1 MKWYRVKVFKY
12 LNTLTL
18 VFYYREKGVEL
29 NFMAKRL
36 NSDIQIGMSF
46 VADTTSAQKAIQQLN
61 SQIDSLMTKHS
72 NPTNADFTRGLTE
85 ESKKAQ
91 AELAKLKVSL
101 EGAVNANTGKLDLS
115 QFHQSLKASGTNLSQ
130 LKENLSKFGV
140 AGDKAFANLTRS
152 IISAEAPLRKT
163 NGLLTEFAT
172 TLKNTARWQISSS
185 ILHGFMGSIQHAYYY
200 AQDLNESLN
209 NIRIVTSNSTDE
221 MAKFAKQANAAA
233 KSLSTTT
240 TQYTDAAL
248 IYYQQ
253 GLNDKQVKERTDV
266 TMKMAN
272 VAGESAQT
280 VSDQMTAVWNNFDD
294 GSQSLEH
301 YADVLTALGA
311 ATASSTSEIT
321 EGLEKFAATA
331 NTVGLSYEYATSALA
346 TVTATTRQSADVVG
360 TSFKTLFARIQGLQ
374 LGDTL
379 DDGTD
384 LNKYSKALASV
395 GISIK
400 EENGEM
406 KKMDTILDEMGAKW
420 GTLAKD
426 QQIALA
432 ETVAGVRQYTQMIAL
447 MDNWDF
453 FKQNLETANNSTG
466 ALQDQADIYAE
477 SWEAASKRVKAAAE
491 TIYSDLL
498 NDDFFIS
505 LTDGLAKVLE
515 GVDGLIKGL
524 GGVPGIL
531 TLTGTIA
538 TKVFQQQIAGGI
550 KNLGDGLKSF
560 FGGTKDSAMGLKKE
574 ANDLMKDNPMGGSM
588 VSESAKN
595 TMNAAYKSQIEVQD
609 MVIEKTKNLSTEQQ
623 KVVQQLQ
630 KQHQLSVDIAVET
643 AEAAE
648 AAEKEARAAARR
660 VKASDE
666 KNRDLVTSKLKGV
679 KRAGYF
685 SELAQ
690 NTQWHNQSEDGDVKK
705 AQEQALAKLNAID
718 TSKLTRAGRDKINKV
733 IEKLQG
739 TMTSVREVDIEFE
752 NLCAEAEKMA
762 NDITED
768 AQRSIGDFDNAEKAI
783 ETARNS
789 GEKESEND
797 RAGSV
802 MENSG
807 DAVKGVIKDYNEQP
821 MSFGDKFAAA
831 TQGAVAFAG
840 ALTSLSTTVKT
851 LGDNSAS
858 SGEKVE
864 ALVMGLSSMAM
875 QLSIVPWE
883 TVGAGL
889 AKIGTSAAAA
899 VPALG
904 GLTTALGA
912 TATGLIAVTGLLG
925 AAVAVGAF
933 LAWAYQAH
941 KFGSTAEGALEKAQ
955 NGVKAMREEVEK
967 TTERVESLR
976 SSFDEYQTVV
986 SELDKCKKGTEEWND
1001 ALQKVNSTVMDLM
1014 ANPNLASIQGLFK
1027 NEDGHLAI
1035 DEDVYQQAIQKAEQ
1049 AQINSKSVLAFAELD
1064 KQKAQNRVNLE
1075 GLADLSDKNRSRG
1088 MYEET
1093 EMSSASNTLS
1103 LDYLARQLANGVVLS
1118 DEAEASIKAWAD
1130 ANGETV
1136 QEIKNQLTT
1145 TAESIK
1151 TEALARDNLIK
1162 AKISELAKGTEYEDD
1177 SKAQEEM
1184 AESFT
1189 SYLDSEIEK
1198 LDKDLNDRETDEN
1211 EKQLLALYNQAIGAN
1226 YQSAE
1231 YKGIK
1236 ENRRVVF
1243 TDEDGNEGQ
1252 EIPIHEI
1259 LAAIAQANTS
1269 LSSIDSYIKEIPDK
1283 VEGLKKEK
1291 GLSKDQKSNLDNLK
1305 HILKEGNM
1313 DNLSTEEFKKV
1324 GEGTVNWENPKY
1336 NEIATAFQQEYGM
1349 SLQKAADELGT
1360 SAKALSEKIISS
1372 HEKTEANI
1380 KSLNLDD
1387 PKALYGLSTKGKS
1400 VETLTSE
1407 KNALDNAFKTLGQ
1420 AGLDS
1425 LKGIIK
1431 EIPLEAQNALTEDG
1445 FDWNSIDSIDDLEKA
1460 LASVNVTIT
1469 DGLLDSMQAYTDKL
1483 KEHKKILDDFNIDES
1498 RDKARSGRKA
1508 YEEVTTSKDNSISE
1522 DSYNKLTPEMQ
1533 EFFAATED
1541 GTYKLISSAEEFLKV
1556 VTSIEGSYEKTLDRN
1571 QEVVNR
1577 IEQFSSYGGNINT
1590 DLTHDA
1596 YNEETGKVDKDYL
1609 RQQIAA
1615 VALTNKTVSSDQIDK
1630 FKEDVN
1636 TKSDKELAETSKQI
1650 LNLLQ
1655 GKDGLDGSSSL
1666 KEFKDTKQEEI
1677 TNAEMKDAFLAK
1689 NGAELDDKLKNGDIG
1704 KDAYNNALTSM
1715 NNTTDA
1721 DLDSGKV
1728 QEYGKAISEAA
1739 EESDEFADSLK
1750 NDEEA
1755 AEDVAESLMR
1765 YDDAVKDVSEGYDKW
1780 KSAIE
1785 DIDETGGV
1793 LDPEV
1798 VNGLSD
1804 AYGDMFDMDASQ
1816 LSNEFLTSAENL
1828 DLLKQAAE
1836 GSAEAYDELQTRAQ
1850 NDILIHTNLSEE
1862 DLATVQDKISSF
1874 VNDADFQDLEV
1885 GADIDD
1891 TNLLNKLTEIVN
1903 AAGLTASEAQQLLT
1917 SMGVDAEV
1925 VQETEPETT
1934 TVPTY
1939 TYKPEKSG
1947 SITIDDGDSKRE
1959 IWGYNYIPQTDVKT
1973 IKSGKTVTSL
1983 KVTSGHKTAGGG
1995 IKAKRAPA
2003 PPASKGGGGGG
2014 KKGGGGG
2021 SAPSTVKKTKTNID
2035 RYWDINNAISKTSH
2049 EMEKL
2054 AKAKEKMSGTELIDA
2069 LTKENKLLEQQKK
2082 NYQALLKEQQKELS
2096 EVIGKIKKKGGSFS
2110 GNKLK
2115 NYKSLMKKAGQ
2126 KLHKKENA
2134 YNKWTKSK
2142 EAKKKEGKA
2151 KGKKKLN
2158 GVKKAQEEYAELE
2171 KLVSRYQQL
2180 QYDAIEETK
2189 AKMEELLV
2197 QEIEN
2202 NFEKFEIK
2210 IKVKAD
2216 MQDLKKD
2223 LNDIQ
2228 TLFKTDF
2235 TKAADDATNWATKMN
2250 GAVKNFSTLFS
2261 GKTMEQNRKE
2271 AQDKLDKHNVK
2282 ARADQILAT
2291 THENNKKALQTK
2303 ADKDYESAKKS
2314 KAKKLVKGLGKK
2326 QKKKLFKKFG
2336 GKKKYYDKID
2346 KGDKKAINAAF
2357 KADFDKKENAR
2368 IKKLEKK
2375 LKKKDLKKLK
2385 KVKGKSGKAK
2395 IKKIYKKKKFKDVDK
2410 TSWAKKKKKKITKK
2424 LNKDIAADKKKLGV
2438 KGLKVKEVTDPLGKL
2453 VQNFGSNSA
2462 LTSLYDQFTKLNAEK
2477 DHFMNGGKKDK
2488 TFISTSLSDATEK
2501 LRENGKQILD
2511 ELQKVYNQA
2520 KETWDTYLQGVEG
2533 VIAEQD
2539 KIRSQL
2545 DDLYSSLENRGSI
2558 AELLWDTNSSA
2569 YLNKNE
2575 GLIKQ
2580 QMQIKAQEVQD
2591 LNDMNVYYQGQMDA
2605 ILKKNGGTIY
2615 DEDYLKYQEKVRANN
2630 KLIESDTIE
2639 RIKLEQSLQ
2648 QNSINKALNNLD
2660 NSIWG
2665 KSFEDVKQD
2674 WEETLAFQDKY
2685 LSKAQATY
2693 KIQSLSNTIQKDIDN
2708 TKDLKI
2714 QQKLNDFREE
2724 EIAHLREKN
2733 KLEKDNRALTQDDVD
2748 LAQARYDILLKEIA
2762 LENAKNNK
2770 NSMKVV
2776 RNQEGNWSYQY
2787 VADNGDVEDKQQQLL
2802 DSWAAYNEK
2811 ADEAYKNAT
2820 QLAMDEYQTHRDKLA
2835 KMAQDRKYYNEQGKF
2850 ETTKFND
2857 DMKAENDKYM
2867 AHIKTAFDN
2876 SAAHQKEVTY
2886 STVGTLAQAYELDKE
2901 NVESY
2906 TAKEEQAVVGFGNAG
2921 VSAYGGISKELTR
2934 VFGPGEDGETAI
2946 KDFNKDVIPSLETTA
2961 AATAKEAGSK
2971 WGTATDTAES
2981 KTFCGY
2987 FNTAMEACKKSA
2999 KTYFGEGEDGNK
3011 GVKGILD
3018 DANQSVD
3025 DLTGGIGDLNG
3036 AIAGIDHKK
3045 LDEFKDGLDKARDS
3059 AHEAKSAIGEIAGVI
3074 DSVAEEL
3081 KKVAEEVKAVGDA
3094 TKKKPK
3100 KYSKK
3105 WYKSEIK
3112 TYKGFKNAKT
3122 NEAKVDYLKGLYKDK
3137 KNDKKYQGWLKEQK
3151 ALKKKMNRTKAEK
3164 KRLKKL
3170 NKNIKHRK
3178 NYLKAIDELKKKYA
3192 GKIEG
3197 ASKPV
3202 IEGGTDNQTN
3212 DTWDAPA
3219 STEEDDSD
3227 DDDTQTG
3234 TDAETIQDGV
3244 AAGLSSVLPNDFA
3257 QNVMKNTAD
3266 AIQQQQALLDKT
3278 DENTPKI
3285 AENTANL
3292 ANVTSEVK
3300 GTIND
3305 IQRSIAEDIKT
3316 TLSDILTSEKDFIS
3330 KFDLM
3335 SKNLENKEF
3344 NNIYNINADFPNAKD
3359 VDTIKQAILS
3369 LPNLVS
3375 QKNNSKT
3382 KKKK

>member
-36 NSDIQIGMSF
+36 NSDIQVGMSF
-46 VADTTSAQKAIQQLN
+46 VADTSSAQKAIQQLN
-61 SQIDSLMTKHS
+61 SQIDSLLTKHS
-72 NPTNADFTRGLTE
+72 NPSNADFTRGLTE
-85 ESKKAQ
+85 EARTAQ
-91 AELAKLKVSL
+91 TELAKLKVSL

-115 QFHQSLKASGTNLSQ
+115 QFHQSLKATGTNLDT
-130 LKENLSKFGV
+130 LKTNFSKLGL
-140 AGDKAFANLTRS
+140 AGDKAFANLTKS
-152 IISAEAPLRKT
+152 IVSAETPIKKT
-163 NGLLTEFAT
+163 NGLLNEFAT

-221 MAKFAKQANAAA
+221 MARFAKQANEAA

-374 LGDTL
+374 LGNTL

-426 QQIALA
+426 QQVALA

-447 MDNWDF
+447 MDHWDF
-453 FKQNLETANNSTG
+453 FKENLETANNSTG
-466 ALQDQADIYAE
+466 TLQEQADIYAE

-531 TLTGTIA
+531 GIIGTVS
-538 TKVFQQQIAGGI
+538 TRVFKTQIASGI
-550 KNLGDGLKSF
+550 KGFTESISGM
-560 FGGTKDSAMGLKKE
+560 FGGKEKEMMAFKEKANTLLTQSVGKDMQSETGKDAVVGAYEAQMAVQDTILKKTQ
-574 ANDLMKDNPMGGSM
+574 NY
-588 VSESAKN
+588 SE
-595 TMNAAYKSQIEVQD
+595 
-609 MVIEKTKNLSTEQQ
+609 EQ
-623 KVVQQLQ
+623 KRVVEILQQ
-630 KQHQLSVDIAVET
+630 QHQLAVDIAIET
-643 AEAAE
+643 GEAAE
-648 AAEKEARAAARR
+648 AAEKEAKAAERRAKRKDATFDERQLANARALGEMKDLNEAQWASSTGYTEKGKAKDLARVSSLEGLSNNISDKVIKEEYSKALKNLREAIENEQDVEGAINDFYNAANDATDNIKQDL
-660 VKASDE
+660 VKTIGESEEAQQALETAINAGE
-666 KNRDLVTSKLKGV
+666 KNSAA
-679 KRAGYF
+679 KR
-685 SELAQ
+685 
-690 NTQWHNQSEDGDVKK
+690 TKGDVDDSTEETQKQIEGLQSK
-705 AQEQALAKLNAID
+705 TGSFADNLSNGISGVVGLSSVLITLN
-718 TSKLTRAGRDKINKV
+718 
-733 IEKLQG
+733 
-739 TMTSVREVDIEFE
+739 
-752 NLCAEAEKMA
+752 
-762 NDITED
+762 
-768 AQRSIGDFDNAEKAI
+768 
-783 ETARNS
+783 ET
-789 GEKESEND
+789 
-797 RAGSV
+797 
-802 MENSG
+802 
-807 DAVKGVIKDYNEQP
+807 I
-821 MSFGDKFAAA
+821 
-831 TQGAVAFAG
+831 
-840 ALTSLSTTVKT
+840 KT
-851 LGDNSAS
+851 LGDDTAS
-858 SGEKVE
+858 TGEKVQATVFGFGSAGME
-864 ALVMGLSSMAM
+864 LASMAPEFTELGTSL
-875 QLSIVPWE
+875 QGLDGAAGGL
-883 TVGAGL
+883 VGKIGKLASGVTPLVAGIGAVAAALGVAGL
-889 AKIGTSAAAA
+889 LTVIGLVIKDTIH
-899 VPALG
+899 L
-904 GLTTALGA
+904 
-912 TATGLIAVTGLLG
+912 
-925 AAVAVGAF
+925 
-933 LAWAYQAH
+933 QH
-941 KFGSTAEGALEKAQ
+941 TAEGALEKAQ
-955 NGVKAMREEVEK
+955 AKTKGLEEELSRAEDKAN
-967 TTERVESLR
+967 SLR
-976 SSFDEYQTVV
+976 SAFDNYQSVTAQ
-986 SELDKCKKGTEEWND
+986 LDQCKKGTEEWEKAVMN
-1001 ALQKVNSTVMDLM
+1001 VNSAVLELM
-1014 ANPNLASIQGLFK
+1014 GNANLLSTEGLF
-1027 NEDGHLAI
+1027 
-1035 DEDVYQQAIQKAEQ
+1035 
-1049 AQINSKSVLAFAELD
+1049 
-1064 KQKAQNRVNLE
+1064 
-1075 GLADLSDKNRSRG
+1075 
-1088 MYEET
+1088 T
-1093 EMSSASNTLS
+1093 
-1103 LDYLARQLANGVVLS
+1103 
-1118 DEAEASIKAWAD
+1118 
-1130 ANGETV
+1130 
-1136 QEIKNQLTT
+1136 
-1145 TAESIK
+1145 
-1151 TEALARDNLIK
+1151 
-1162 AKISELAKGTEYEDD
+1162 
-1177 SKAQEEM
+1177 
-1184 AESFT
+1184 
-1189 SYLDSEIEK
+1189 
-1198 LDKDLNDRETDEN
+1198 
-1211 EKQLLALYNQAIGAN
+1211 
-1226 YQSAE
+1226 
-1231 YKGIK
+1231 
-1236 ENRRVVF
+1236 
-1243 TDEDGNEGQ
+1243 TDEDGNFVVDEKKFEEAVNKADQQKMNTQLALGSAKNEEQRAGVAVDLKNLAGGEEFTRQKDTPNGVEYRDINLYDMASQLANGMSLTQDNVEDLQWLAGELGKSFEELSAGVTAASEKIKSADISDENVAKGFIANNVKGTKYENDEGKQ
-1252 EIPIHEI
+1252 KELQASYSQAIQKEVSALEEKYDKTDFGGGGREKELLQKYNAATGNNYKDLEIDGWHDGKRTVTMTDQNGEKVVVDENLQSI
-1259 LAAIAQANTS
+1259 LSTIATNTES
-1269 LSSIDSYIKEIPDK
+1269 LQSIDDFIKETDATT
-1283 VEGLKKEK
+1283 EK
-1291 GLSKDQKSNLDNLK
+1291 
-1305 HILKEGNM
+1305 LKEGQDEQTAKNLDGLGQAVKTGSM
-1313 DNLSTEEFKKV
+1313 DSLSVDTMKKLSDGIDLSNTDSAMAHIGDKV
-1324 GEGTVNWENPKY
+1324 AEVFGKSEN
-1336 NEIATAFQQEYGM
+1336 ELAEEYGM
-1349 SLQKAADELGT
+1349 ELEDFKKMLVDSLREGMGEVKSAGLDKKGALNGLDT
-1360 SAKALSEKIISS
+1360 SMRSEGLV
-1372 HEKTEANI
+1372 
-1380 KSLNLDD
+1380 KSEN
-1387 PKALYGLSTKGKS
+1387 A
-1400 VETLTSE
+1400 
-1407 KNALDNAFKTLGQ
+1407 ALDNALTASGEK
-1420 AGLDS
+1420 A
-1425 LKGIIK
+1425 KK
-1431 EIPLEAQNALTEDG
+1431 ALTAVFAGVPVEIQEKMKD
-1445 FDWNSIDSIDDLEKA
+1445 FDWSSVSDLESVEEAFKAVGYTVGPGSSVEKNLQAYIELMNQQAEAVDAASIDDKRKEARADEKA
-1460 LASVNVTIT
+1460 I
-1469 DGLLDSMQAYTDKL
+1469 
-1483 KEHKKILDDFNIDES
+1483 
-1498 RDKARSGRKA
+1498 
-1508 YEEVTTSKDNSISE
+1508 EEVKANGSISA
-1522 DSYNKLTPEMQ
+1522 DSFGALSDDLQ
-1533 EFFAATED
+1533 EFFTEAED
-1541 GTYKLISSAEEFLKV
+1541 GTYKLTASTDEWSAAVERSQQAYKNA
-1556 VTSIEGSYEKTLDRN
+1556 IEGSQKVIDDIEAFRQSGGNTSKDLTVDATTMEGKGQQQAQLKSQIDAIKMLAPEVSDDKIAELRERAKSKSEEEVEAVSAEILEILKGKLGEGKTLN
-1571 QEVVNR
+1571 
-1577 IEQFSSYGGNINT
+1577 
-1590 DLTHDA
+1590 DA
-1596 YNEETGKVDKDYL
+1596 EEAAK
-1609 RQQIAA
+1609 QAA
-1615 VALTNKTVSSDQIDK
+1615 VDN
-1630 FKEDVN
+1630 
-1636 TKSDKELAETSKQI
+1636 
-1650 LNLLQ
+1650 
-1655 GKDGLDGSSSL
+1655 GS
-1666 KEFKDTKQEEI
+1666 
-1677 TNAEMKDAFLAK
+1677 KDAFLAK
-1689 NGAELDDKLKNGDIG
+1689 DASELDEKYKNNEINEES
-1704 KDAYNNALTSM
+1704 YNNALNSM
-1715 NNTTDA
+1715 NNTTDT
-1721 DLDSGKV
+1721 DLDSEKV
-1728 QEYGKAISEAA
+1728 KEYGEALSDAAKDSEIFD
-1739 EESDEFADSLK
+1739 EDLQTNKES
-1750 NDEEA
+1750 

-1765 YDDAVKDVSEGYDKW
+1765 YDDAVKDVSESYDSW
-1780 KSAIE
+1780 KTAI
-1785 DIDETGGV
+1785 DNIDETGGI
-1793 LDPEV
+1793 LDPDT
-1798 VNGLSD
+1798 VNGLTD

-1816 LSNEFLTSAENL
+1816 LSDGFLKSAENL

-1836 GSAEAYDELQTRAQ
+1836 GSEEAYNQLQSNIQDDILQVQLGLNGDDLADIE
-1850 NDILIHTNLSEE
+1850 NDIN
-1862 DLATVQDKISSF
+1862 SF
-1874 VNDADFQDLEV
+1874 VNDTEFQKMKI
-1885 GADIDD
+1885 GADIEDGPLMD
-1891 TNLLNKLTEIVN
+1891 KLNDIINASGMTAAQAQELLST
-1903 AAGLTASEAQQLLT
+1903 
-1917 SMGVDAEV
+1917 MGIDAELEQV
-1925 VQETEPETT
+1925 TKDEPQEIPAPTVTPVPGAPSDLGDKQVRGYSTQVDT
-1934 TVPTY
+1934 KTVPMNG
-1939 TYKPEKSG
+1939 K
-1947 SITIDDGDSKRE
+1947 
-1959 IWGYNYIPQTDVKT
+1959 KT
-1973 IKSGKTVTSL
+1973 ATALKIKTAK
-1983 KVTSGHKTAGGG
+1983 KTSGGNIKTSRVNKGGG
-1995 IKAKRAPA
+1995 G
-2003 PPASKGGGGGG
+2003 GGGGGG

-2021 SAPSTVKKTKTNID
+2021 SAPSTVKKTKTEID

-2134 YNKWTKSK
+2134 YNKWTKTK
-2142 EAKKKEGKA
+2142 EAKGKKGKA
-2151 KGKKKLN
+2151 KNKKKLN
-2158 GVKKAQEEYAELE
+2158 GVKKAQEAYAELE

-2202 NFEKFEIK
+2202 NFEKFEIR

-2235 TKAADDATNWATKMN
+2235 TKAADDAANWATKMN

-2261 GKTMEQNRKE
+2261 GKTMEQNRKK
-2271 AQDKLDKHNVK
+2271 AQDKLDKYNAK
-2282 ARADQILAT
+2282 ARADQILAAQ
-2291 THENNKKALQTK
+2291 HEDNKKALQTK

-2314 KAKKLVKGLGKK
+2314 KAKRLVKGLSKK
-2326 QKKKLFKKFG
+2326 QRKKLYKKFG
-2336 GKKKYYDKID
+2336 GKKNLNKKID
-2346 KGDKKAINAAF
+2346 EGDKKAINAAF

-2368 IKKLEKK
+2368 IKKL
-2375 LKKKDLKKLK
+2375 KKKDLKKLK
-2385 KVKGKSGKAK
+2385 KVKGKSAKAK
-2395 IKKIYKKKKFKDVDK
+2395 LKKKTYKKKKFKDTDN
-2410 TSWAKKKKKKITKK
+2410 TSWAKKKKKKINKK

-2501 LRENGKQILD
+2501 LKENGKQILD
-2511 ELQKVYNQA
+2511 ELQQVYNQA

-2580 QMQIKAQEVQD
+2580 QMQIKAKEVQD
-2591 LNDMNVYYQGQMDA
+2591 LNVANKYYQDQMWK
-2605 ILKKNGGTIY
+2605 ILHESGGTIY
-2615 DEDYLKYQEKVRANN
+2615 DEDYLKYQEKVRAN
-2630 KLIESDTIE
+2630 KKQIESDTIE

-2665 KSFEDVKQD
+2665 KSFEEVKQD

-2733 KLEKDNRALTQDDVD
+2733 KLEGDNRALTQDDVD

-2762 LENAKNNK
+2762 LENARNNK

-2835 KMAQDRKYYNEQGKF
+2835 KMAQDRKYYNEQGLF

-2867 AHIKTAFDN
+2867 AHIKTAFEN
-2876 SAAHQKEVTY
+2876 SASHQKEVTY
-2886 STVGTLAQAYELDKE
+2886 STVGTLAEAYKLDE
-2901 NVESY
+2901 QNVMSY
-2906 TAKEEQAVVGFGNAG
+2906 TAKEEQAVESFGNAG
-2921 VSAYGGISKELTR
+2921 VSAYGGIKKELTR
-2934 VFGPGEDGETAI
+2934 VFGEGGEGETAI
-2946 KDFNKDVIPSLETTA
+2946 NDFNKDTIPSLATTA
-2961 AATAKEAGSK
+2961 SAAAIEAGKK
-2971 WGTATDTAES
+2971 WGTPEDTSKS

-2987 FNTAMEACKKSA
+2987 FKAAMEACQASA
-2999 KTYFGEGEDGNK
+2999 ETYFK
-3011 GVKGILD
+3011 GGKDTQGITGILD
-3018 DANQSVD
+3018 DAKKSAG
-3025 DLTGGIGDLNG
+3025 DLTTGITNLNTE
-3036 AIAGIDHKK
+3036 INKIDNTK
-3045 LDEFKDGLDKARDS
+3045 LNEFKKGLDDARES
-3059 AHEAKSAIGEIAGVI
+3059 AHNAKSAIGEIAGVI

-3137 KNDKKYQGWLKEQK
+3137 KNDKKYQGWLKEK
-3151 ALKKKMNRTKAEK
+3151 EKLKGKMNKTKKEKNRLKELKKK
-3164 KRLKKL
+3164 
-3170 NKNIKHRK
+3170 IKHRK

-3197 ASKPV
+3197 ASKAGLD
-3202 IEGGTDNQTN
+3202 GGTDNQSDSQTTN
-3212 DTWDAPA
+3212 DDLDIDTD
-3219 STEEDDSD
+3219 TNTD
-3227 DDDTQTG
+3227 DDETQTG

-3257 QNVMKNTAD
+3257 QKVIENTAE
-3266 AIQQQQALLDKT
+3266 AIQQQQSLLDKT

-3305 IQRSIAEDIKT
+3305 IQRSIAEDIKS

>member
-61 SQIDSLMTKHS
+61 SQIDSLLTKHS
-72 NPTNADFTRGLTE
+72 NPSNADFTRGLTE
-85 ESKKAQ
+85 EARKAQ
-91 AELAKLKVSL
+91 TELAKLKVGL
-101 EGAVNANTGKLDLS
+101 ESAVNANTGKLDLS
-115 QFHQSLKASGTNLSQ
+115 QFHQSLKATGTNLDT
-130 LKENLSKFGV
+130 LKSNFSKLGL
-140 AGDKAFANLTRS
+140 AGDKAFANLTKS
-152 IISAEAPLRKT
+152 IVSAETPIKKT
-163 NGLLTEFAT
+163 NGLLNEFAT

-453 FKQNLETANNSTG
+453 FKENLETANNSTG
-466 ALQDQADIYAE
+466 ALQEQADIYAE

-531 TLTGTIA
+531 GIIGTVS
-538 TKVFQQQIAGGI
+538 TRVFKTQIASGI
-550 KNLGDGLKSF
+550 KGFTESISGM
-560 FGGTKDSAMGLKKE
+560 FGGKEKEMMAFKEKANTLLTQSVGKDMQSETGKDAVVGAYEAQMAVQDTILKKTQ
-574 ANDLMKDNPMGGSM
+574 NY
-588 VSESAKN
+588 SE
-595 TMNAAYKSQIEVQD
+595 
-609 MVIEKTKNLSTEQQ
+609 EQ
-623 KVVQQLQ
+623 KRVVEILQQ
-630 KQHQLSVDIAVET
+630 QHQLAVDIAIET
-643 AEAAE
+643 GEAAE
-648 AAEKEARAAARR
+648 AAEKEAKAAERKAKKAGVNFRGFELKSARE
-660 VKASDE
+660 AGE
-666 KNRDLVTSKLKGV
+666 IRDLNEAQWASSTGYTEKGKAKDLARVSKLEGLSNNISNKEIKEEYSKALKNLREAIENEQDVEGAINDFYNAANDATDNIKQDLV
-679 KRAGYF
+679 EALGDSEEAKQAVEAAMNAGETSSAAKR
-685 SELAQ
+685 
-690 NTQWHNQSEDGDVKK
+690 TKGDVDDSTEETQKQIEGLQSK
-705 AQEQALAKLNAID
+705 TGSFADNLSNGISGVVGLSSAL
-718 TSKLTRAGRDKINKV
+718 
-733 IEKLQG
+733 
-739 TMTSVREVDIEFE
+739 
-752 NLCAEAEKMA
+752 
-762 NDITED
+762 ITLD
-768 AQRSIGDFDNAEKAI
+768 
-783 ETARNS
+783 ET
-789 GEKESEND
+789 
-797 RAGSV
+797 
-802 MENSG
+802 
-807 DAVKGVIKDYNEQP
+807 I
-821 MSFGDKFAAA
+821 
-831 TQGAVAFAG
+831 
-840 ALTSLSTTVKT
+840 KT
-851 LGDNSAS
+851 LGDDTAS
-858 SGEKVE
+858 TGEKVQATVFGFGSAGME
-864 ALVMGLSSMAM
+864 LASMAPEFTELGTSL
-875 QLSIVPWE
+875 QGLDGAAGGLVGKIGKLASGVPA
-883 TVGAGL
+883 VVAGIGAVAAALGVAGL
-889 AKIGTSAAAA
+889 LTVIGLVIKDTIH
-899 VPALG
+899 L
-904 GLTTALGA
+904 
-912 TATGLIAVTGLLG
+912 
-925 AAVAVGAF
+925 
-933 LAWAYQAH
+933 QH
-941 KFGSTAEGALEKAQ
+941 TAEGALEKAQ
-955 NGVKAMREEVEK
+955 AKTKGLEEELSRAEDKAN
-967 TTERVESLR
+967 SLR
-976 SSFDEYQTVV
+976 SAFDNYQSVT
-986 SELDKCKKGTEEWND
+986 EQLNQCKKGTEEWEKAVMN
-1001 ALQKVNSTVMDLM
+1001 VNSAVLELM
-1014 ANPNLASIQGLFK
+1014 GNANLLSTEGLF
-1027 NEDGHLAI
+1027 
-1035 DEDVYQQAIQKAEQ
+1035 
-1049 AQINSKSVLAFAELD
+1049 
-1064 KQKAQNRVNLE
+1064 
-1075 GLADLSDKNRSRG
+1075 
-1088 MYEET
+1088 T
-1093 EMSSASNTLS
+1093 
-1103 LDYLARQLANGVVLS
+1103 
-1118 DEAEASIKAWAD
+1118 
-1130 ANGETV
+1130 
-1136 QEIKNQLTT
+1136 
-1145 TAESIK
+1145 
-1151 TEALARDNLIK
+1151 
-1162 AKISELAKGTEYEDD
+1162 
-1177 SKAQEEM
+1177 
-1184 AESFT
+1184 
-1189 SYLDSEIEK
+1189 
-1198 LDKDLNDRETDEN
+1198 
-1211 EKQLLALYNQAIGAN
+1211 
-1226 YQSAE
+1226 
-1231 YKGIK
+1231 
-1236 ENRRVVF
+1236 
-1243 TDEDGNEGQ
+1243 TDEDGNFVVDEKKFEEAVNKADQQKMNTQLALGSAKNEEQRASVAVDLKNLAGGEEFTRQKDTPNGVEYRDINLYDMASQLANGMSLTQDNIEDLEWLAGDLGKTFEELNAGITTAAEKIKSADISDENVAKGFIANNVKGTKYENDEGKQ
-1252 EIPIHEI
+1252 KELQASYSQAIQKEISALEERYDKTDFGGGGREKELLQKYNAATGNNYKDLEI
-1259 LAAIAQANTS
+1259 DGWHDGKRTVTMTDQNGEKVVVDENLQSILSTIATNTES
-1269 LSSIDSYIKEIPDK
+1269 LQSIDDFIKETDATT
-1283 VEGLKKEK
+1283 EK
-1291 GLSKDQKSNLDNLK
+1291 
-1305 HILKEGNM
+1305 LKEGQDEQTAKNLDGLGQAVKTGSM
-1313 DNLSTEEFKKV
+1313 DSLSVDTMKKLSDGIDLSNTDSAMAHIGDKV
-1324 GEGTVNWENPKY
+1324 AEVFGKSEN
-1336 NEIATAFQQEYGM
+1336 ELAEEYGM
-1349 SLQKAADELGT
+1349 ELEDFRKMLVDSLREGMGEVKSAGLDKKDALNGLNT
-1360 SAKALSEKIISS
+1360 SMRSEGLV
-1372 HEKTEANI
+1372 
-1380 KSLNLDD
+1380 KSEN
-1387 PKALYGLSTKGKS
+1387 A
-1400 VETLTSE
+1400 
-1407 KNALDNAFKTLGQ
+1407 ALDNALTASGEK
-1420 AGLDS
+1420 A
-1425 LKGIIK
+1425 KK
-1431 EIPLEAQNALTEDG
+1431 ALTAVFAGVPVEIQEKMKD
-1445 FDWNSIDSIDDLEKA
+1445 FDWSSVSDLESVEEAFKAVGYTVGPGSSVEKNLQAYIELMNQQAEAVDAATIDDKRKAARADEKA
-1460 LASVNVTIT
+1460 IEEVKANGSISA
-1469 DGLLDSMQAYTDKL
+1469 DSFGALSDDL
-1483 KEHKKILDDFNIDES
+1483 KE
-1498 RDKARSGRKA
+1498 
-1508 YEEVTTSKDNSISE
+1508 
-1522 DSYNKLTPEMQ
+1522 
-1533 EFFAATED
+1533 FFTEAED
-1541 GTYKLISSAEEFLKV
+1541 GTYKLTASTDEWTAAVEKSQQAYKNAIEGNQKVIDDIEAFRQSGGNTSKDLTVDATTIKGREQQQAQLKSQIDAIDMLAPDYSDDKIAELRERAKSKSEEEVEAVSAEILEILKGKLG
-1556 VTSIEGSYEKTLDRN
+1556 EGKTLD
-1571 QEVVNR
+1571 
-1577 IEQFSSYGGNINT
+1577 
-1590 DLTHDA
+1590 DA
-1596 YNEETGKVDKDYL
+1596 EEAAK
-1609 RQQIAA
+1609 QAA
-1615 VALTNKTVSSDQIDK
+1615 VDN
-1630 FKEDVN
+1630 
-1636 TKSDKELAETSKQI
+1636 
-1650 LNLLQ
+1650 
-1655 GKDGLDGSSSL
+1655 GS
-1666 KEFKDTKQEEI
+1666 
-1677 TNAEMKDAFLAK
+1677 KDAFLAK
-1689 NGAELDDKLKNGDIG
+1689 DASELDEKYKNNEINEES
-1704 KDAYNNALTSM
+1704 YNNALNSM
-1715 NNTTDA
+1715 NNTTDT
-1721 DLDSGKV
+1721 DLDSEKV
-1728 QEYGKAISEAA
+1728 KEYGEALSDAAKDSEIFD
-1739 EESDEFADSLK
+1739 EDLQTNKES
-1750 NDEEA
+1750 

-1765 YDDAVKDVSEGYDKW
+1765 YDDAVKDVSESYDNW
-1780 KSAIE
+1780 KTAI
-1785 DIDETGGV
+1785 DNIDETGGI
-1793 LDPEV
+1793 LDPDT
-1798 VNGLSD
+1798 VNGLTD

-1816 LSNEFLTSAENL
+1816 LSDGFLKSAENL

-1836 GSAEAYDELQTRAQ
+1836 GSEEAYNQLQSNIQDDILQVQLGLNGDDLADIE
-1850 NDILIHTNLSEE
+1850 NDINN
-1862 DLATVQDKISSF
+1862 F
-1874 VNDADFQDLEV
+1874 VNDTEFQDMKI
-1885 GADIDD
+1885 GADIEDGPLMD
-1891 TNLLNKLTEIVN
+1891 KLNDIINASGMTAAQAQELLST
-1903 AAGLTASEAQQLLT
+1903 
-1917 SMGVDAEV
+1917 MGIDAELEQV
-1925 VQETEPETT
+1925 TKDEPQDIPAP
-1934 TVPTY
+1934 TVTPV
-1939 TYKPEKSG
+1939 PGAPS
-1947 SITIDDGDSKRE
+1947 DLGDKQVR
-1959 IWGYNYIPQTDVKT
+1959 GYSTDVDT
-1973 IKSGKTVTSL
+1973 KTVHMNGKKTATAL
-1983 KVTSGHKTAGGG
+1983 KIKTAKKTSGGNIKTSRVNKGGG
-1995 IKAKRAPA
+1995 G
-2003 PPASKGGGGGG
+2003 GGGGGG
-2014 KKGGGGG
+2014 KKGGGSG
-2021 SAPSTVKKTKTNID
+2021 SAPSTVKKTKTEID

-2142 EAKKKEGKA
+2142 KA
-2151 KGKKKLN
+2151 KGKDGKAASKKKLK
-2158 GVKKAQEEYAELE
+2158 GVKKAQEAYAELE

-2282 ARADQILAT
+2282 ARADQKLAAQ
-2291 THENNKKALQTK
+2291 HEKNKKALQTK

-2314 KAKKLVKGLGKK
+2314 KAKKLVKGLSKK
-2326 QKKKLFKKFG
+2326 QQKKLFKKFG
-2336 GKKKYYDKID
+2336 GKKKFNDKIN
-2346 KGDKKAINAAF
+2346 KGDKKAIDAAF
-2357 KADFDKKENAR
+2357 KADFNKKENAR
-2368 IKKLEKK
+2368 IKK

-2385 KVKGKSGKAK
+2385 KVKGKSAKAK
-2395 IKKIYKKKKFKDVDK
+2395 LKKKTYKKKKFKGTDNS
-2410 TSWAKKKKKKITKK
+2410 SWAKKKKKKINKK

-2453 VQNFGSNSA
+2453 VQNFGSKSA
-2462 LTSLYDQFTKLNAEK
+2462 LTPLYDQFVKLNAEK
-2477 DHFMNGGKKDK
+2477 EHFMNGGKKGK
-2488 TFISTSLSDATEK
+2488 SFISTSLSDATEK
-2501 LRENGKQILD
+2501 LKENGKQVLD
-2511 ELQKVYNQA
+2511 ELQKVYDQA

-2580 QMQIKAQEVQD
+2580 QMTIKAKEIQD
-2591 LNDMNVYYQGQMDA
+2591 LNNMNTYYKGQMQKITD
-2605 ILKKNGGTIY
+2605 NGGSIY
-2615 DEDYLKYQEKVRANN
+2615 DEDYLKYQEKVRENN
-2630 KLIESDTIE
+2630 KQIESDTIE

-2660 NSIWG
+2660 NNIWG

-2762 LENAKNNK
+2762 LENARNNK

-2787 VADNGDVEDKQQQLL
+2787 VADNSDVEDKQQQLL
-2802 DSWAAYNEK
+2802 DAWAAYNEK

-2850 ETTKFND
+2850 ETATFND
-2857 DMKAENDKYM
+2857 DMKKENDKYM

-2886 STVGTLAQAYELDKE
+2886 STVGTLAQAYQLDE
-2901 NVESY
+2901 QNVESF
-2906 TAKEEQAVVGFGNAG
+2906 TAKETDAVLNFGNAG
-2921 VSAYGGISKELTR
+2921 VSAYSGIKDELTR
-2934 VFGPGEDGETAI
+2934 VFGPDEEGEAAI
-2946 KDFNKDVIPSLETTA
+2946 KSFNEDTMPSLVTTA
-2961 AATAKEAGSK
+2961 SATAVAAGKK
-2971 WGTATDTAES
+2971 WGDPENDTS
-2981 KTFCGY
+2981 KSQTFYGY
-2987 FNTAMEACKKSA
+2987 FKAAMEGCQASA
-2999 KTYFGEGEDGNK
+2999 NTYFNGGEGSDGIIK
-3011 GVKGILD
+3011 ILGDATKHAGDLTKGI
-3018 DANQSVD
+3018 
-3025 DLTGGIGDLNG
+3025 TDLNG
-3036 AIAGIDHKK
+3036 EMNKIDRSK
-3045 LDEFKDGLDKARDS
+3045 LNEYKTGLEEARDK

-3137 KNDKKYQGWLKEQK
+3137 KNDKEYKSWLKEQK
-3151 ALKKKMNRTKAEK
+3151 KLKSKMGKTKKEK
-3164 KRLKKL
+3164 NRLKTL
-3170 NKNIKHRK
+3170 NKKIKHRK
-3178 NYLKAIDELKKKYA
+3178 TYLKAIDELKKKYA

-3197 ASKPV
+3197 ASKGV
-3202 IEGGTDNQTN
+3202 MKDGTTDQDSSTSSQTTDDIV
-3212 DTWDAPA
+3212 DTD
-3219 STEEDDSD
+3219 TDTD
-3227 DDDTQTG
+3227 DDETQTG
-3234 TDAETIQDGV
+3234 TDVETIKDGV
-3244 AAGLSSVLPNDFA
+3244 IASLSAVLPNDFA
-3257 QNVMKNTAD
+3257 QKIVGNIEETIK
-3266 AIQQQQALLDKT
+3266 QQQALLDKT

-3285 AENTANL
+3285 AESTANL

-3300 GTIND
+3300 STIDN
-3305 IQRSIAEDIKT
+3305 IQDSIAEDIKS

-3330 KFDLM
+3330 RFDLM

>member
-1 MKWYRVKVFKY
+1 
-12 LNTLTL
+12 
-18 VFYYREKGVEL
+18 
-29 NFMAKRL
+29 
-36 NSDIQIGMSF
+36 
-46 VADTTSAQKAIQQLN
+46 
-61 SQIDSLMTKHS
+61 
-72 NPTNADFTRGLTE
+72 
-85 ESKKAQ
+85 
-91 AELAKLKVSL
+91 
-101 EGAVNANTGKLDLS
+101 
-115 QFHQSLKASGTNLSQ
+115 
-130 LKENLSKFGV
+130 
-140 AGDKAFANLTRS
+140 
-152 IISAEAPLRKT
+152 
-163 NGLLTEFAT
+163 
-172 TLKNTARWQISSS
+172 
-185 ILHGFMGSIQHAYYY
+185 MGSIQHAYYY

-447 MDNWDF
+447 MDHWDF

-531 TLTGTIA
+531 GVIGA
-538 TKVFQQQIAGGI
+538 VSTKVFKTQITNGI
-550 KNLGDGLKSF
+550 KGFTEGISGM
-560 FGGTKDSAMGLKKE
+560 FGGKEREAMALKEKANTLLTQSVGKDMQSKVGQDTVVSAYEAQMAVQDTILKKTQ
-574 ANDLMKDNPMGGSM
+574 NY
-588 VSESAKN
+588 SE
-595 TMNAAYKSQIEVQD
+595 
-609 MVIEKTKNLSTEQQ
+609 EQ
-623 KVVQQLQ
+623 KRVVEILQQ
-630 KQHQLSVDIAVET
+630 QHQLAVDIAIET
-643 AEAAE
+643 GEAAE
-648 AAEKEARAAARR
+648 AAEKEAKAAERKAKKENVPGGLNNRLNRAREIGR
-660 VKASDE
+660 VNDIRDNTQWSSHDGYDE
-666 KNRDLVTSKLKGV
+666 TNKNRDLS
-679 KRAGYF
+679 R
-685 SELAQ
+685 
-690 NTQWHNQSEDGDVKK
+690 
-705 AQEQALAKLNAID
+705 
-718 TSKLTRAGRDKINKV
+718 
-733 IEKLQG
+733 IEKFKQIKF
-739 TMTSVREVDIEFE
+739 TE
-752 NLCAEAEKMA
+752 NGQSNFDQKYQKAL
-762 NDITED
+762 ED
-768 AQRSIGDFDNAEKAI
+768 LEKAI
-783 ETARNS
+783 KEEQNFETASEEFYNTISEVTEELEKQVRNGIDDTS
-789 GEKESEND
+789 DANAAITAAMNAGEKESASNRAKENVEEGTEETQRQIGD
-797 RAGSV
+797 LQSKTGSF
-802 MENSG
+802 
-807 DAVKGVIKDYNEQP
+807 A
-821 MSFGDKFAAA
+821 DKFATA
-831 TQGAVAFAG
+831 TQGAMAFAG
-840 ALTSLSTTVKT
+840 ALTSVKAAWSTFTDET
-851 LGDNSAS
+851 AS
-858 SGEKVE
+858 DGEKVE
-864 ALVMGLSSMAM
+864 AAIMGISTAGMELSM
-875 QLSIVPWE
+875 VPWGS
-883 TVGAGL
+883 VGAGL
-889 AKIGTSAAAA
+889 TKIGAGLGAAETAALGVGAAFAGIAAAA
-899 VPALG
+899 AIALG
-904 GLTTALGA
+904 FLVKY
-912 TATGLIAVTGLLG
+912 AVDM
-925 AAVAVGAF
+925 
-933 LAWAYQAH
+933 H
-941 KFGSTAEGALEKAQ
+941 HFGETAEGALEKTKEATQ
-955 NGVKAMREEVEK
+955 GLKQQAESTRQE
-967 TTERVESLR
+967 VESLR
-976 SSFDEYQTVV
+976 SSFDNYQSVIDTFNN
-986 SELDKCKKGTEEWND
+986 CKKGTEEWD
-1001 ALQKVNSTVMDLM
+1001 KALQDVNSTVMGMMSD
-1014 ANPNLASIQGLFK
+1014 PNLMSVQGLFK
-1027 NEDGHLAI
+1027 NEDGHLSI
-1035 DEDVYQQAIQKAEQ
+1035 DEDLYKQQIEKKESAQQSLQSAAARSQARQSALQAQVDFKSSYDSSLGSNVMNKGLWEGLITDFNEVGNGKVIRDAFKTISDGATLSKEQHKALAEVADNMGTSLESLTAEITSTAEQVKNANIQLENLKQIDIANLSKGTKYENDEKGQKELAEVYDDVIQK
-1049 AQINSKSVLAFAELD
+1049 
-1064 KQKAQNRVNLE
+1064 RVNELTE
-1075 GLADLSDKNRSRG
+1075 KYNSGGWGESDN
-1088 MYEET
+1088 EET
-1093 EMSSASNTLS
+1093 IRKLYNKATGNNYEKAEYTGNKNHRKVEFENADGTKETLNFE
-1103 LDYLARQLANGVVLS
+1103 AVV
-1118 DEAEASIKAWAD
+1118 EAISQSEATIK
-1130 ANGETV
+1130 
-1136 QEIKNQLTT
+1136 
-1145 TAESIK
+1145 
-1151 TEALARDNLIK
+1151 
-1162 AKISELAKGTEYEDD
+1162 
-1177 SKAQEEM
+1177 
-1184 AESFT
+1184 
-1189 SYLDSEIEK
+1189 EIEK
-1198 LDKDLNDRETDEN
+1198 YLADIKDNTAKLKT
-1211 EKQLLALYNQAIGAN
+1211 
-1226 YQSAE
+1226 
-1231 YKGIK
+1231 K
-1236 ENRRVVF
+1236 EG
-1243 TDEDGNEGQ
+1243 TTEE
-1252 EIPIHEI
+1252 
-1259 LAAIAQANTS
+1259 
-1269 LSSIDSYIKEIPDK
+1269 
-1283 VEGLKKEK
+1283 
-1291 GLSKDQKSNLDNLK
+1291 QKSNLDTLQRALSSGDMN
-1305 HILKEGNM
+1305 
-1313 DNLSTEEFKKV
+1313 NLSVSDFKNFGKDINWDKVSNEELDAHF
-1324 GEGTVNWENPKY
+1324 EEMFGTSMEDAAKQ
-1336 NEIATAFQQEYGM
+1336 FGM
-1349 SLQKAADELGT
+1349 SVEELADHIIKA
-1360 SAKALSEKIISS
+1360 
-1372 HEKTEANI
+1372 HEKTESTI
-1380 KSLNLDD
+1380 KNSDLGDS
-1387 PKALYGLSTKGKS
+1387 KELYGLDTKGKS
-1400 VETLTSE
+1400 VETLSAE
-1407 KNALDNAFKTLGQ
+1407 KNAADNAFTASGEKARDALVSVFSELPLNIQDKMKDFDWSSVTD
-1420 AGLDS
+1420 LDS
-1425 LKGIIK
+1425 VK
-1431 EIPLEAQNALTEDG
+1431 EAFEKVGYTVGPGSEVEKNLQAYIALMNKQAAAVDAAT
-1445 FDWNSIDSIDDLEKA
+1445 IDDKRKETRANEKA
-1460 LASVNVTIT
+1460 IEEVKANGSISA
-1469 DGLLDSMQAYTDKL
+1469 DSYGGLSEDL
-1483 KEHKKILDDFNIDES
+1483 KE
-1498 RDKARSGRKA
+1498 
-1508 YEEVTTSKDNSISE
+1508 
-1522 DSYNKLTPEMQ
+1522 
-1533 EFFAATED
+1533 FFIEAED
-1541 GTYKLISSAEEFLKV
+1541 GTYKLTASTEEWSAAVKKSQQAYENAIKGNQKVIDDIEAYRKSGGDTTKDLTVDASTMEGKGQQQAQLKSQIDAIKMLAPEVSEDQIAEFRERAKSESEEEIKKVSADILSILKEKISEGTSLDDAEEAAK
-1556 VTSIEGSYEKTLDRN
+1556 
-1571 QEVVNR
+1571 Q
-1577 IEQFSSYGGNINT
+1577 
-1590 DLTHDA
+1590 
-1596 YNEETGKVDKDYL
+1596 
-1609 RQQIAA
+1609 AA
-1615 VALTNKTVSSDQIDK
+1615 VDN
-1630 FKEDVN
+1630 
-1636 TKSDKELAETSKQI
+1636 
-1650 LNLLQ
+1650 
-1655 GKDGLDGSSSL
+1655 GS
-1666 KEFKDTKQEEI
+1666 
-1677 TNAEMKDAFLAK
+1677 KDAFLAK
-1689 NGAELDDKLKNGDIG
+1689 NGAELDEKLDKGEIN
-1704 KDAYNNALTSM
+1704 KDAYNNALNSM
-1715 NNTTDA
+1715 NNTADA

-1862 DLATVQDKISSF
+1862 DLATVQDQISSF

-1891 TNLLNKLTEIVN
+1891 TNLLNKLTEIIN
-1903 AAGLTASEAQQLLT
+1903 SCDMTASQAQQLLT

-1925 VQETEPETT
+1925 ETVTQPEETT
-1934 TVPTY
+1934 IPKYTY
-1939 TYKPEKSG
+1939 TPKLNGG
-1947 SITIDDGDSKRE
+1947 SITIGEGEEKRT
-1959 IWGYNYIPQTDVKT
+1959 IQGYDYIPSTDIST
-1973 IKSGKTVTSL
+1973 IKTGKQVSAL
-1983 KVTSGHKTAGGG
+1983 KIVGAKKSAGGG
-1995 IKAKRAPA
+1995 IKTKRAPA
-2003 PPASKGGGGGG
+2003 PPKGKGGGGGGGG
-2014 KKGGGGG
+2014 KKG
-2021 SAPSTVKKTKTNID
+2021 SSTAAAKKVNTKTDID

-2096 EVIGKIKKKGGSFS
+2096 EVISKLKKRGGSFS

-2115 NYKSLMKKAGQ
+2115 NYKNLMKKAGN
-2126 KLHKKENA
+2126 KLEKARKN
-2134 YNKWTKSK
+2134 YNKNRNKGSK
-2142 EAKKKEGKA
+2142 KA
-2151 KGKKKLN
+2151 KNRNKEKWD
-2158 GVKKAQEEYAELE
+2158 KAQKEYENT
-2171 KLVSRYQQL
+2171 KKIIDRYQQL

-2197 QEIEN
+2197 QQIEN
-2202 NFEKFEIK
+2202 NFEKFEIR

-2282 ARADQILAT
+2282 ARADQILAA
-2291 THENNKKALQTK
+2291 THEDNKKALQTK
-2303 ADKDYESAKKS
+2303 ADKDYESAKAS
-2314 KAKKLVKGLGKK
+2314 KANKLVKGLSKK
-2326 QKKKLFKKFG
+2326 QKKKLYKKFG
-2336 GKKKYYDKID
+2336 GKKKFKDKIK
-2346 KGDKKAINAAF
+2346 KGDQKAINAAF

-2368 IKKLEKK
+2368 IKKL
-2375 LKKKDLKKLK
+2375 KKKDLKKLK

-2395 IKKIYKKKKFKDVDK
+2395 VKKKTYKKKKFKGVDS
-2410 TSWAKKKKKKITKK
+2410 TSWGKKKKKKINKK
-2424 LNKDIAADKKKLGV
+2424 LKKDIAADKKKLGV

-2501 LRENGKQILD
+2501 LKENGKQILD
-2511 ELQKVYNQA
+2511 ELQQVYNQA

-2580 QMQIKAQEVQD
+2580 QMQIKAKEVQD

-2648 QNSINKALNNLD
+2648 QNSVNKALNDLD
-2660 NSIWG
+2660 NNIWG

-2724 EIAHLREKN
+2724 EIKHLREKN
-2733 KLEKDNRALTQDDVD
+2733 KIEGDNRSLTQDDVD

-2762 LENAKNNK
+2762 LENARNNK

-2835 KMAQDRKYYNEQGKF
+2835 KMAQDRKYYNEQGLF
-2850 ETTKFND
+2850 QATEFNN
-2857 DMKAENDKYM
+2857 DMKDENDKYM

-2876 SAAHQKEVTY
+2876 SAAYQKEVTY
-2886 STVGTLAQAYELDKE
+2886 STVGTLAEAYKLDEE
-2901 NVESY
+2901 NVQSY
-2906 TAKEEQAVVGFGNAG
+2906 TAKEEQAVVSFGNAG
-2921 VSAYGGISKELTR
+2921 VSAYGGISKELTK

-2946 KDFNKDVIPSLETTA
+2946 KDFNKDIIPSLATTA
-2961 AATAKEAGSK
+2961 AETAVTAGSK

-2981 KTFCGY
+2981 ETFCGY
-2987 FNTAMEACKKSA
+2987 FNTAMEACKESA

-3011 GVKGILD
+3011 GVKGILG
-3018 DANQSVD
+3018 DANESVG
-3025 DLTGGIGDLNG
+3025 DLTGGIGDLAG
-3036 AIAGIDHKK
+3036 AIAGIDNTK
-3045 LDEFKDGLDKARDS
+3045 LNEFKKGLDDARES
-3059 AHEAKSAIGEIAGVI
+3059 AHNAKSAIGEIAGVI

-3094 TKKKPK
+3094 TKKKPT

-3137 KNDKKYQGWLKEQK
+3137 KNDKKYKSWLKEQK
-3151 ALKKKMNRTKAEK
+3151 TLKSKLNKTKKEKA
-3164 KRLKKL
+3164 RLKKL
-3170 NKNIKHRK
+3170 NKKIKHRK

-3197 ASKPV
+3197 ASKGALESGV
-3202 IEGGTDNQTN
+3202 TDQGDNTSSQTADDDLDI
-3212 DTWDAPA
+3212 DTD
-3219 STEEDDSD
+3219 TD

-3257 QNVMKNTAD
+3257 QKVMENTAE

-3285 AENTANL
+3285 AESTANL
-3292 ANVTSEVK
+3292 ANVTSEVQ

-3305 IQRSIAEDIKT
+3305 IQKSIAEDIKS

>member
-1 MKWYRVKVFKY
+1 
-12 LNTLTL
+12 
-18 VFYYREKGVEL
+18 
-29 NFMAKRL
+29 MAKRL
-36 NSDIQIGMSF
+36 NSDIQVGMSF
-46 VADTTSAQKAIQQLN
+46 VADTSSAQKAIQQLN

-140 AGDKAFANLTRS
+140 AGDKAFANLTKN

-221 MAKFAKQANAAA
+221 MARFAKQANEAA

-426 QQIALA
+426 QQVALA

-447 MDNWDF
+447 MDHWDF

-550 KNLGDGLKSF
+550 KNLGDGLKTF

-660 VKASDE
+660 VKVSNKGE
-666 KNRDLVTSKLKGV
+666 RTTVNNTLKEV
-679 KRAGYF
+679 KGSAYL

-690 NTQWHNQSEDGDVKK
+690 NTQWHNQGDSGDVKK

-718 TSKLTRAGRDKINKV
+718 KGKLTKKGQEKVDSVIKALQGEINNIDE
-733 IEKLQG
+733 IEK
-739 TMTSVREVDIEFE
+739 EFAQFCE
-752 NLCAEAEKMA
+752 EAQDLA
-762 NDITED
+762 NDSAKQAE
-768 AQRSIGDFDNAEKAI
+768 RLIGEFDNAEKAI

-807 DAVKGVIKDYNEQP
+807 DAVKDIIKEYNEQP
-821 MSFGDKFAAA
+821 MSFGDKFAVA
-831 TQGAVAFAG
+831 TQGAMAFAG
-840 ALTSLSTTVKT
+840 ALTSVKAAWSTFTDET
-851 LGDNSAS
+851 AS
-858 SGEKVE
+858 DGEKVE
-864 ALVMGLSSMAM
+864 AAIMGISTAGMELSM
-875 QLSIVPWE
+875 VPWSS
-883 TVGAGL
+883 VGAGL
-889 AKIGTSAAAA
+889 TKIGAGLGAAETAALGVGAAFAGIAAAA
-899 VPALG
+899 AIALG
-904 GLTTALGA
+904 FLVKY
-912 TATGLIAVTGLLG
+912 AVDM
-925 AAVAVGAF
+925 
-933 LAWAYQAH
+933 H
-941 KFGSTAEGALEKAQ
+941 HFGETAEGALEKTKEATQ
-955 NGVKAMREEVEK
+955 GLKQQAESTRQE
-967 TTERVESLR
+967 VESLR
-976 SSFDEYQTVV
+976 SSFDNYQSVIDTLN
-986 SELDKCKKGTEEWND
+986 SCKKGTEEWD
-1001 ALQKVNSTVMDLM
+1001 KALQDVNSTVMGMMSD
-1014 ANPNLASIQGLFK
+1014 PNLMSVQGLFK
-1027 NEDGHLAI
+1027 NEDGHLSI
-1035 DEDVYQQAIQKAEQ
+1035 DEDLYKQQIEKKESAQQSLQSAAARSQARQSALQ
-1049 AQINSKSVLAFAELD
+1049 AQVDFKSSYDSSLGSNVMNKGLW
-1064 KQKAQNRVNLE
+1064 E
-1075 GLADLSDKNRSRG
+1075 GLITDFNEVGNGKVIRDAFKTISDGAALSK
-1088 MYEET
+1088 E
-1093 EMSSASNTLS
+1093 
-1103 LDYLARQLANGVVLS
+1103 Q
-1118 DEAEASIKAWAD
+1118 K
-1130 ANGETV
+1130 
-1136 QEIKNQLTT
+1136 
-1145 TAESIK
+1145 
-1151 TEALARDNLIK
+1151 EALAEVADNMGTSLESLTTEI
-1162 AKISELAKGTEYEDD
+1162 ISTAEQVKNANIQLENLKQIDIANLSKGTKYENDEKGQKELAEVYDDVIQKRVNELTEKYNKDGWGNSSYEKDILNLYNKATGNNYEKAEYTGNKNHRKVEFENADGTKETLNFEAVVEAI
-1177 SKAQEEM
+1177 SQSETTIK
-1184 AESFT
+1184 
-1189 SYLDSEIEK
+1189 EIEK
-1198 LDKDLNDRETDEN
+1198 YIADIKDNTERLKT
-1211 EKQLLALYNQAIGAN
+1211 
-1226 YQSAE
+1226 
-1231 YKGIK
+1231 K
-1236 ENRRVVF
+1236 EG
-1243 TDEDGNEGQ
+1243 TTEE
-1252 EIPIHEI
+1252 
-1259 LAAIAQANTS
+1259 
-1269 LSSIDSYIKEIPDK
+1269 
-1283 VEGLKKEK
+1283 
-1291 GLSKDQKSNLDNLK
+1291 QKSNLDTLQRALSSGDMN
-1305 HILKEGNM
+1305 
-1313 DNLSTEEFKKV
+1313 NLSVSDFKNFGKDIDWDNVSNEELDTHF
-1324 GEGTVNWENPKY
+1324 EEMFGTSMEDAAKQ
-1336 NEIATAFQQEYGM
+1336 FGM
-1349 SLQKAADELGT
+1349 SVEELADHIIKA
-1360 SAKALSEKIISS
+1360 
-1372 HEKTEANI
+1372 HEKTESTI
-1380 KSLNLDD
+1380 KNSDLGDS
-1387 PKALYGLSTKGKS
+1387 KELYGLDTKGKS
-1400 VETLTSE
+1400 VETLSAE
-1407 KNALDNAFKTLGQ
+1407 KNAADNAFTASGEKARDALVSVFSELPLNIQDEMKDFDWSSVTD
-1420 AGLDS
+1420 LDS
-1425 LKGIIK
+1425 VK
-1431 EIPLEAQNALTEDG
+1431 EAFEKVGYTVGPGSEVEKNLQAYIALMNKQAAAVDAATV
-1445 FDWNSIDSIDDLEKA
+1445 DDKRKQARADEKA
-1460 LASVNVTIT
+1460 IEEVKANGSLSADSYG
-1469 DGLLDSMQAYTDKL
+1469 GLSEDL
-1483 KEHKKILDDFNIDES
+1483 KE
-1498 RDKARSGRKA
+1498 
-1508 YEEVTTSKDNSISE
+1508 
-1522 DSYNKLTPEMQ
+1522 
-1533 EFFAATED
+1533 FFTEAED
-1541 GTYKLISSAEEFLKV
+1541 GTYRLTASTEEWSAAVEKSQQAYENAIKGNQKVIDDIEDYRKSGGDTTKDLTIDASTMEGKEQQQAQLKSQIDAIKMLAPEVSEDQIAEFRERAKSESEEEIKQVSADILSILKEKISEGTSLDDAEEAAK
-1556 VTSIEGSYEKTLDRN
+1556 
-1571 QEVVNR
+1571 Q
-1577 IEQFSSYGGNINT
+1577 
-1590 DLTHDA
+1590 
-1596 YNEETGKVDKDYL
+1596 
-1609 RQQIAA
+1609 AA
-1615 VALTNKTVSSDQIDK
+1615 VDN
-1630 FKEDVN
+1630 
-1636 TKSDKELAETSKQI
+1636 
-1650 LNLLQ
+1650 
-1655 GKDGLDGSSSL
+1655 GS
-1666 KEFKDTKQEEI
+1666 
-1677 TNAEMKDAFLAK
+1677 KDAFLAK
-1689 NGAELDDKLKNGDIG
+1689 NGAELDEKLDKGEIN
-1704 KDAYNNALTSM
+1704 KDAYNNALNSM
-1715 NNTTDA
+1715 NNTIDA
-1721 DLDSGKV
+1721 DLDAGKV
-1728 QEYGKAISEAA
+1728 KEYGEAISDAA
-1739 EESDEFADSLK
+1739 KDSEVFHESLK
-1750 NDEEA
+1750 DNEEA

-1765 YDDAVKDVSEGYDKW
+1765 CDDAVKDITGSYEEW
-1780 KSAIE
+1780 KTAIE
-1785 DIDETGGV
+1785 NIEDSNGV

-1798 VNGLSD
+1798 LNELTD

-1816 LSNEFLTSAENL
+1816 LSDEFLTNAENL
-1828 DLLKQAAE
+1828 ELLKQAAN
-1836 GSAEAYDELQTRAQ
+1836 GSAEAYDELQKKAQ
-1850 NDILIHTNLSEE
+1850 NDILMSVGLKDD
-1862 DLATVQDKISSF
+1862 DLATIQDKINSF
-1874 VNDADFQDLEV
+1874 VDSTDFQELEV
-1885 GADIDD
+1885 GANIND
-1891 TNLLNKLTEIVN
+1891 TKFLNSLAEMLS
-1903 AAGLTASEAQQLLT
+1903 AAGATASQAQAILST
-1917 SMGVDAEV
+1917 MGIDAEV
-1925 VQETEPETT
+1925 KQEVVKEKQNIPVVDVVPVPGMPTDIKVGDDFQQIQGYSMNVNKSVEPVE
-1934 TVPTY
+1934 
-1939 TYKPEKSG
+1939 G
-1947 SITIDDGDSKRE
+1947 F
-1959 IWGYNYIPQTDVKT
+1959 
-1973 IKSGKTVTSL
+1973 KTVTSL
-1983 KVTSGHKTAGGG
+1983 KINSAKKSAGGD
-1995 IKAKRAPA
+1995 IKLKKASAPGGG
-2003 PPASKGGGGGG
+2003 GGGGGG
-2014 KKGGGGG
+2014 KGKKGS
-2021 SAPSTVKKTKTNID
+2021 SAPAAKKVNTKTDID

-2054 AKAKEKMSGTELIDA
+2054 AKAKERMSGTELIDA

-2096 EVIGKIKKKGGSFS
+2096 EVISKLKKKGGSFS

-2115 NYKSLMKKAGQ
+2115 NYKGLMTKAGK
-2126 KLHKKENA
+2126 KLEKARKTYNKNRNKGSKKEK
-2134 YNKWTKSK
+2134 NKNK
-2142 EAKKKEGKA
+2142 EKW
-2151 KGKKKLN
+2151 N
-2158 GVKKAQEEYAELE
+2158 KAQKEYENT
-2171 KLVSRYQQL
+2171 KKTIDRYQQL

-2202 NFEKFEIK
+2202 NFQKFEIK

-2235 TKAADDATNWATKMN
+2235 TKAADDAANWAIKMN
-2250 GAVKNFSTLFS
+2250 GAAKNFSTLFS

-2271 AQDKLDKHNVK
+2271 AQDKLDKYNVK
-2282 ARADQILAT
+2282 ASADQILAAQ
-2291 THENNKKALQTK
+2291 HEDNKKALQTK
-2303 ADKDYESAKKS
+2303 ADKDYESAKAS
-2314 KAKKLVKGLGKK
+2314 KAKKLVKKLGKK
-2326 QKKKLFKKFG
+2326 QRKKLYKKFG
-2336 GKKKYYDKID
+2336 GKKNLNKKID
-2346 KGDKKAINAAF
+2346 KGDKKAIDAAF
-2357 KADFDKKENAR
+2357 KADFNKKENAR
-2368 IKKLEKK
+2368 IKK

-2385 KVKGKSGKAK
+2385 KTKGKAAKAK
-2395 IKKIYKKKKFKDVDK
+2395 IKKKTYKKKKFTGTDK
-2410 TSWAKKKKKKITKK
+2410 TSWAKKKKKKINKK

-2501 LRENGKQILD
+2501 LKENGKQILD

-2520 KETWDTYLQGVEG
+2520 QEVWNTWLEG
-2533 VIAEQD
+2533 IDNVVSAQE
-2539 KIRSQL
+2539 KIREQL
-2545 DDLYSSLENRGSI
+2545 NTIYDNIESRGNI
-2558 AELLWDTNSSA
+2558 IGLLWDADSDK
-2569 YLNKNE
+2569 YLEQNESIIQQKMRVSEKDIETLKNNNDYWKGLQKEITDKGGSTDNEDWQKIQDQINKNE
-2575 GLIKQ
+2575 T
-2580 QMQIKAQEVQD
+2580 E
-2591 LNDMNVYYQGQMDA
+2591 
-2605 ILKKNGGTIY
+2605 ILKKT
-2615 DEDYLKYQEKVRANN
+2615 A
-2630 KLIESDTIE
+2630 E
-2639 RIKLEQSLQ
+2639 RIQLSQELR
-2648 QNSINKALNNLD
+2648 D
-2660 NSIWG
+2660 NSIKKQLNTMDKGIWG
-2665 KSFEDVKQD
+2665 DSFENVKQN
-2674 WEETLAFQDKY
+2674 WEESLAFQDEY

-2733 KLEKDNRALTQDDVD
+2733 KLEKDSRSLTQDDVD

-2762 LENAKNNK
+2762 LENARNNK

-2787 VADNGDVEDKQQQLL
+2787 VADNGDIEDKQQQLL
-2802 DSWAAYNEK
+2802 DAWAVYNEK
-2811 ADEAYKNAT
+2811 ADEAQKHAT
-2820 QLAMDEYQTHRDKLA
+2820 QLAMNQYEAFKEAYT
-2835 KMAQDRKYYNEQGKF
+2835 KMAQDRKYYNEQGLF
-2850 ETTKFND
+2850 DEAKFND
-2857 DMKAENDKYM
+2857 DKKALQDKYM

-2876 SAAHQKEVTY
+2876 SAAYQKETTY
-2886 STVGTLAQAYELDKE
+2886 STVGTLAQAYELDKQ

-2906 TAKEEQAVVGFGNAG
+2906 TEKEVDAVLNFGNAG
-2921 VSAYGGISKELTR
+2921 VSAYDGISKELTK
-2934 VFGPGEDGETAI
+2934 VFGPGEDGEKAI
-2946 KDFNKDVIPSLETTA
+2946 NAFNEKTIPLLGEA
-2961 AATAKEAGSK
+2961 ASKAGSK

-2981 KTFCGY
+2981 ETFCGY
-2987 FNTAMEACKKSA
+2987 FNTAMDGAYKIA
-2999 KTYFGEGEDGNK
+2999 KQYFGDKEGNGGINQLLKDGNTSATELAGSIDK
-3011 GVKGILD
+3011 VNEKI
-3018 DANQSVD
+3018 
-3025 DLTGGIGDLNG
+3025 G
-3036 AIAGIDHKK
+3036 AISDKN
-3045 LDEFKDGLDKARDS
+3045 LKDLQTDLKGATGDAQKA
-3059 AHEAKSAIGEIAGVI
+3059 ASAIQEIGKKIEDVTK
-3074 DSVAEEL
+3074 EL
-3081 KKVAEEVKAVGDA
+3081 EEVAKEAKAVGDA
-3094 TKKKPK
+3094 AKEGAKKASKPT

-3137 KNDKKYQGWLKEQK
+3137 KNDKEYQGWLKEQK
-3151 ALKKKMNRTKAEK
+3151 KLKSKMGKTKKEKA
-3164 KRLKKL
+3164 RLKKL
-3170 NKNIKHRK
+3170 NKKIKHRK
-3178 NYLKAIDELKKKYA
+3178 NYLAAIDALKKKYA

-3197 ASKPV
+3197 ASKAV

-3219 STEEDDSD
+3219 SIEPVEEDDIDD

-3266 AIQQQQALLDKT
+3266 ALQQQQALLDKT

-3300 GTIND
+3300 GTINN
-3305 IQRSIAEDIKT
+3305 IQRSVEEDIKT
-3316 TLSDILTSEKDFIS
+3316 TLLEIFTSEKDFIS

-3335 SKNLENKEF
+3335 SENLKNKEF

>member
-61 SQIDSLMTKHS
+61 SQIDSLLTKHS

-85 ESKKAQ
+85 EARKAQ
-91 AELAKLKVSL
+91 TELAKLKVSL

-115 QFHQSLKASGTNLSQ
+115 QFNQSLKATGTSLPQ
-130 LKENLSKFGV
+130 LKENLSKLGL
-140 AGDKAFANLTRS
+140 AGDKAFANLTKS
-152 IISAEAPLRKT
+152 IISADAPLRKT

-221 MAKFAKQANAAA
+221 MARFAKQANEAA

-560 FGGTKDSAMGLKKE
+560 FGGTKDSAMSLKQE
-574 ANDLMKDNPMGGSM
+574 ANDLMKNNPMGSTM
-588 VSESAKN
+588 VSDSAKN
-595 TMNAAYKSQIEVQD
+595 TISDAYQSQVAVQD
-609 MVIEKTKNLSTEQQ
+609 AILEKTKNLSTEQQ
-623 KVVQQLQ
+623 KVVEQLQ
-630 KQHQLSVDIAVET
+630 KQHQLAVDIAVET
-643 AEAAE
+643 GEAAE
-648 AAEKEARAAARR
+648 AAEKEAQAAARR
-660 VKASDE
+660 VKVS
-666 KNRDLVTSKLKGV
+666 SKGERTTVNNTLKEV
-679 KRAGYF
+679 KGSAYL

-690 NTQWHNQSEDGDVKK
+690 NTQWHNQGDSGDVKK

-718 TSKLTRAGRDKINKV
+718 KGKLTKKGQEEVNLV
-733 IEKLQG
+733 IEALQG
-739 TMTSVREVDIEFE
+739 EIDNIDEIEKVFAQFCE
-752 NLCAEAEKMA
+752 EAQDFA
-762 NDITED
+762 NDSANQAE
-768 AQRSIGDFDNAEKAI
+768 RLIGELDNAEEAI
-783 ETARNS
+783 ESARAS
-789 GEKESEND
+789 GEKESVSD
-797 RAGSV
+797 RAGSGV
-802 MENSG
+802 KESG
-807 DAVKGVIKDYNEQP
+807 RKIVQSVKEEAEKP
-821 MSFGDKFAAA
+821 LSFGDKFAAA
-831 TQGAVAFAG
+831 TQGAMAFAG
-840 ALTSLSTTVKT
+840 ALTSVKSIWNTLSDDTAT
-851 LGDNSAS
+851 G
-858 SGEKVE
+858 GEKIE
-864 ALVMGLSSMAM
+864 ATLMGLSSAGM
-875 QLSIVPWE
+875 QLSMMPWSAIKTGVTGIGTALGFAE
-883 TVGAGL
+883 TAALGVGAAIVGL
-889 AKIGTSAAAA
+889 GAAAA
-899 VPALG
+899 
-904 GLTTALGA
+904 
-912 TATGLIAVTGLLG
+912 IAIGVF
-925 AAVAVGAF
+925 AK
-933 LAWAYQAH
+933 WAIDMYH
-941 KFGSTAEGALEKAQ
+941 FGNTAEGALEKTKEATQ
-955 NGVKAMREEVEK
+955 GLKEQAESTRQE
-967 TTERVESLR
+967 VESLR
-976 SSFDEYQTVV
+976 TSFDNYQTVV
-986 SELDKCKKGTEEWND
+986 DTLNNCKKGTEEWD
-1001 ALQKVNSTVMDLM
+1001 KALQDVNSTVMGMMTD
-1014 ANPNLASIQGLFK
+1014 PNLLSVQGLFK
-1027 NEDGHLAI
+1027 NEDGHLSI
-1035 DEDVYQQAIQKAEQ
+1035 DEDLYKQQIEKKESAQQSFQSAAARSQARQSALQSIADLKDYQKNNVDLLAFGKDLVTKGSIGAFATDKN
-1049 AQINSKSVLAFAELD
+1049 NSKVIADAVKTLVDGAALSE
-1064 KQKAQNRVNLE
+1064 KQKEELTEVAQHMGTSLE
-1075 GLADLSDKNRSRG
+1075 SLT
-1088 MYEET
+1088 T
-1093 EMSSASNTLS
+1093 E
-1103 LDYLARQLANGVVLS
+1103 
-1118 DEAEASIKAWAD
+1118 I
-1130 ANGETV
+1130 
-1136 QEIKNQLTT
+1136 TT
-1145 TAESIK
+1145 TAEKIK
-1151 TEALARDNLIK
+1151 NANTQLENLKQINI
-1162 AKISELAKGTEYEDD
+1162 AELSKGTKYEDD
-1177 SKAQEEM
+1177 EKGQERLAKVYDDVIQKRVDQLTKDYNYVGADDTGFGHQEQ
-1184 AESFT
+1184 
-1189 SYLDSEIEK
+1189 EILK
-1198 LDKDLNDRETDEN
+1198 
-1211 EKQLLALYNQAIGAN
+1211 LYNQATGN
-1226 YQSAE
+1226 NFTEAE
-1231 YKGIK
+1231 YTGSQAHRKVEFENADGTK
-1236 ENRRVVF
+1236 ETLNFEAVVEAISQSEA
-1243 TDEDGNEGQ
+1243 TIEKLEGYLDSI
-1252 EIPIHEI
+1252 EK
-1259 LAAIAQANTS
+1259 NTENLKNKEGTTEEQKDNLDTLQRALSSGDMNNLS
-1269 LSSIDSYIKEIPDK
+1269 LSDFDKFGKDIDWDK
-1283 VEGLKKEK
+1283 V
-1291 GLSKDQKSNLDNLK
+1291 SNDEISA
-1305 HILKEGNM
+1305 HF
-1313 DNLSTEEFKKV
+1313 EEMF
-1324 GEGTVNWENPKY
+1324 GTSIEDAA
-1336 NEIATAFQQEYGM
+1336 EQFGM
-1349 SLQKAADELGT
+1349 SVEELADHIIKA
-1360 SAKALSEKIISS
+1360 
-1372 HEKTEANI
+1372 HEKTESTI
-1380 KSLNLDD
+1380 KNSDLND
-1387 PKALYGLSTKGKS
+1387 PNALYGLSTKGKNI
-1400 VETLTSE
+1400 ETLSAE
-1407 KNALDNAFKTLGQ
+1407 KGALDKAFNDLGKS
-1420 AGLDS
+1420 GLNS
-1425 LKGIIK
+1425 LKSIIAGI
-1431 EIPLEAQNALTEDG
+1431 PVEAQEALTEMD
-1445 FDWNSIDSIDDLEKA
+1445 FDWNSIDSVDDFKKA
-1460 LASVNVTIT
+1460 LESVHVTIN
-1469 DGLLDSMQAYTDKL
+1469 DGLLAQMDAYVGKL
-1483 KEHKKILDDFNIDES
+1483 KEQKEAMADVTVED
-1498 RDKARSGRKA
+1498 ARKDARAGRKA
-1508 YEEVTTSKDNSISE
+1508 YEEVSASKDNSISE
-1522 DSYNKLTPEMQ
+1522 DSYKTLTPEMQ
-1533 EFFAATED
+1533 EFFAETED
-1541 GTYKLISSAEEFLKV
+1541 GTYKLVASSGEFLNAINEAEGDYQKV
-1556 VTSIEGSYEKTLDRN
+1556 LN
-1571 QEVVNR
+1571 N
-1577 IEQFSSYGGNINT
+1577 
-1590 DLTHDA
+1590 
-1596 YNEETGKVDKDYL
+1596 NEETLRNIAQYSANGGDIDKNIVNSATENGKTDKEYLKEQIKALSLVDPTISKDKIKDYE
-1609 RQQIAA
+1609 
-1615 VALTNKTVSSDQIDK
+1615 DK
-1630 FKEDVN
+1630 VENGD
-1636 TKSDKELAETSKQI
+1636 DKELEKTAKDI
-1650 LNLLQ
+1650 LGLLQ
-1655 GKDGLDGSSSL
+1655 PLMNGSTNL
-1666 KEFKDTKQEEI
+1666 REFHAAKQEEV
-1677 TNAEMKDAFLAK
+1677 TGSETKDAFLAK
-1689 NGAELDDKLKNGDIG
+1689 NGAELDEKFRNGDIN
-1704 KDAYNNALTSM
+1704 KDSYNDALTSM
-1715 NNTTDA
+1715 NNTTDV
-1721 DLDSGKV
+1721 DLDVGKV

-1939 TYKPEKSG
+1939 SYKPEKSG

-2014 KKGGGGG
+2014 KKGGGG
-2021 SAPSTVKKTKTNID
+2021 SAPSTVKKTKTDID

-2096 EVIGKIKKKGGSFS
+2096 EVISKIKKKGGSFS

-2134 YNKWTKSK
+2134 YNKWTKTK
-2142 EAKKKEGKA
+2142 DAKGKDGKA
-2151 KGKKKLN
+2151 KNKKKLN
-2158 GVKKAQEEYAELE
+2158 GIKKAQEAYAELE

-2202 NFEKFEIK
+2202 NFEKFEIR

-2235 TKAADDATNWATKMN
+2235 TKAADDAANWATKMN

-2271 AQDKLDKHNVK
+2271 AQDKLDKYNVK
-2282 ARADQILAT
+2282 ARADQKLAAQ
-2291 THENNKKALQTK
+2291 HEQNKKALQTK
-2303 ADKDYESAKKS
+2303 ADKDYESAKKA
-2314 KAKKLVKGLGKK
+2314 KAKKLVKKLGKK
-2326 QKKKLFKKFG
+2326 QRKKLYKKFG
-2336 GKKKYYDKID
+2336 GKKNLNKKID

-2357 KADFDKKENAR
+2357 KADFDKKENER
-2368 IKKLEKK
+2368 KKLEKK
-2375 LKKKDLKKLK
+2375 LLIKKELKAHK
-2385 KVKGKSGKAK
+2385 KSKGKGGWARGRKSKT
-2395 IKKIYKKKKFKDVDK
+2395 YKKKKFKDVDK
-2410 TSWAKKKKKKITKK
+2410 TSWAKKKKKKINKK

-2453 VQNFGSNSA
+2453 VQNFGTKST
-2462 LTSLYDQFTKLNAEK
+2462 LTPLYDQFVKLNAEK
-2477 DHFMNGGKKDK
+2477 DHFMNGGKKGK
-2488 TFISTSLSDATEK
+2488 SFISTSLSDATEK
-2501 LRENGKQILD
+2501 LKENGKQILD
-2511 ELQKVYNQA
+2511 ELQQVYNQA

-2580 QMQIKAQEVQD
+2580 QMTIKAQEIQD
-2591 LNDMNVYYQGQMDA
+2591 LNNANSYYQTQMDW
-2605 ILKKNGGTIY
+2605 ITSHGGSKY
-2615 DEDYLKYQEKVRANN
+2615 DEDYLKYQEKVRENN
-2630 KLIESDTIE
+2630 KQIESDTIE

-2648 QNSINKALNNLD
+2648 QNSVNKALNNLD
-2660 NSIWG
+2660 NNIWG

-2733 KLEKDNRALTQDDVD
+2733 KLEGDNRALSQDDVD

-2762 LENAKNNK
+2762 LENARNNK

-2835 KMAQDRKYYNEQGKF
+2835 KMAQDRKYYNEQGLF
-2850 ETTKFND
+2850 DATTFND
-2857 DMKAENDKYM
+2857 DMKKENDKYM

-2886 STVGTLAQAYELDKE
+2886 STVGTLAQAYQLDE
-2901 NVESY
+2901 QNVESF
-2906 TAKEEQAVVGFGNAG
+2906 TAKETDAVLNFGNAG
-2921 VSAYGGISKELTR
+2921 VSAYGGISDELTR

-2946 KDFNKDVIPSLETTA
+2946 KDFNETTIPSLATTA
-2961 AATAKEAGSK
+2961 S
-2971 WGTATDTAES
+2971 DTAVAAGKAWGDPENDTSES
-2981 KTFCGY
+2981 QTFYGY
-2987 FNTAMEACKKSA
+2987 FKAAMEGCQASA
-2999 KTYFGEGEDGNK
+2999 LTYFGEGKDGSQ
-3011 GVKGILD
+3011 GIKGILND
-3018 DANQSVD
+3018 TKDSVG
-3025 DLTGGIGDLNG
+3025 DLTSGIEKLSEKMAD
-3036 AIAGIDHKK
+3036 IDHTK
-3045 LDEFKDGLDKARDS
+3045 LDEYKAGLEETKGK
-3059 AHEAKSAIGEIAGVI
+3059 AHEAKSAISEIAKVI
-3074 DSVAEEL
+3074 GDVAKELEE
-3081 KKVAEEVKAVGDA
+3081 VAKEVKAVGDA

-3100 KYSKK
+3100 KYSQK

-3122 NEAKVDYLKGLYKDK
+3122 NKDKVDYLKGLYKDK
-3137 KNDKKYQGWLKEQK
+3137 KNDKEYKSWLKEQK
-3151 ALKKKMNRTKAEK
+3151 KLKSKMGKTKKEK
-3164 KRLKKL
+3164 NRLKTL
-3170 NKNIKHRK
+3170 NKKIKHRK

-3192 GKIEG
+3192 GKIKG
-3197 ASKPV
+3197 ASQGV
-3202 IEGGTDNQTN
+3202 IEKGTTDK
-3212 DTWDAPA
+3212 
-3219 STEEDDSD
+3219 DDSASSQTTDDTVDTDTDTD
-3227 DDDTQTG
+3227 DDETQAG
-3234 TDAETIQDGV
+3234 TDAETIKDGII
-3244 AAGLSSVLPNDFA
+3244 ASLSAVLPNDFA
-3257 QNVMKNTAD
+3257 QKLVDNAAETL
-3266 AIQQQQALLDKT
+3266 QQQQALLEKT

-3285 AENTANL
+3285 ADNTANL
-3292 ANVTSEVK
+3292 AKLSSEVQ
-3300 GTIND
+3300 GTVTD
-3305 IQRSIAEDIKT
+3305 IQKSIAEDIKT

>member
-36 NSDIQIGMSF
+36 NSDIQVGMSF

-426 QQIALA
+426 QQVALA

-447 MDNWDF
+447 MDHWDF

-588 VSESAKN
+588 VSESAKA
-595 TMNAAYKSQIEVQD
+595 TMNAAYQSQIEVQD

-660 VKASDE
+660 VRVSDQSQ
-666 KNRDLVTSKLKGV
+666 RDKVTATLKGV

-685 SELAQ
+685 SELSQ

-718 TSKLTRAGRDKINKV
+718 TSKLTKAGRDKINKV

-762 NDITED
+762 NDITKD
-768 AQRSIGDFDNAEKAI
+768 AQRSMIGKFNNAEKAI

-807 DAVKGVIKDYNEQP
+807 DAVRGVIKDYNEQP

-840 ALTSLSTTVKT
+840 ALTSLSTTVKI

-912 TATGLIAVTGLLG
+912 TATGVIAVAGPLA

-933 LAWAYQAH
+933 LTWAYQAH
-941 KFGSTAEGALEKAQ
+941 KFGNTAEGALEKAQ

-967 TTERVESLR
+967 TTQRVESLR

-1035 DEDVYQQAIQKAEQ
+1035 DEDVYQQAMQKAEQ
-1049 AQINSKSVLAFAELD
+1049 AQMNSKSVLSFAELD

-1103 LDYLARQLANGVVLS
+1103 LDYLARQLANGVALS
-1118 DEAEASIKAWAD
+1118 DEADASIKAWAD

-1184 AESFT
+1184 ADAFT
-1189 SYLDSEIEK
+1189 NYLDSEIEK
-1198 LDKDLNDRETDEN
+1198 LDKDLNNRETDEN

-1269 LSSIDSYIKEIPDK
+1269 LSSIDNYIKEIPDK
-1283 VEGLKKEK
+1283 IEGLKKEK

-1380 KSLNLDD
+1380 KSLNIDD
-1387 PKALYGLSTKGKS
+1387 PNALYGLSTKGKS
-1400 VETLTSE
+1400 VEALTSE

-1420 AGLDS
+1420 TGLDS
-1425 LKGIIK
+1425 LKEIIK
-1431 EIPLEAQNALTEDG
+1431 QIPLEAQNALTEDG
-1445 FDWNSIDSIDDLEKA
+1445 FDWSSIDSIDDLKKA

-1469 DGLLDSMQAYTDKL
+1469 GGLLDSMQAYTDKL
-1483 KEHKKILDDFNIDES
+1483 KEHKKTLDDFNIDES

-1508 YEEVTTSKDNSISE
+1508 YEEVTTSKDGSISE

-1556 VTSIEGSYEKTLDRN
+1556 VTSIEGSYEKTLDKN

-1721 DLDSGKV
+1721 DLDAGKV

-1862 DLATVQDKISSF
+1862 DLATVQDQISSF

-1891 TNLLNKLTEIVN
+1891 TNLLNKLTEIIN
-1903 AAGLTASEAQQLLT
+1903 SCDMTASQAQQLLT

-2014 KKGGGGG
+2014 GKKGGGG
-2021 SAPSTVKKTKTNID
+2021 SAPSTVKKTKTDID

-2054 AKAKEKMSGTELIDA
+2054 AKAKEKMSGSELIDA
-2069 LTKENKLLEQQKK
+2069 LAKENKLLEQQKK

-2142 EAKKKEGKA
+2142 KA
-2151 KGKKKLN
+2151 KGKDGKAASKKKLK
-2158 GVKKAQEEYAELE
+2158 GVKKAQEAYAELE

-2282 ARADQILAT
+2282 ARADQILAAQ
-2291 THENNKKALQTK
+2291 HEDNKKALQTK

-2314 KAKKLVKGLGKK
+2314 KAKKLVKKLGKK
-2326 QKKKLFKKFG
+2326 QRKKLYKKFG
-2336 GKKKYYDKID
+2336 GKKKYYKKID
-2346 KGDKKAINAAF
+2346 KGDKKAIDAAF

-2368 IKKLEKK
+2368 IKKL
-2375 LKKKDLKKLK
+2375 KKKDLKKLK
-2385 KVKGKSGKAK
+2385 KTKGKAAKAK
-2395 IKKIYKKKKFKDVDK
+2395 LKKKTYKKKKFKDVDK
-2410 TSWAKKKKKKITKK
+2410 TSWAKKKKKKINKK

-2501 LRENGKQILD
+2501 LKENGKQILD
-2511 ELQKVYNQA
+2511 ELQQVYNQA

-2533 VIAEQD
+2533 VIAQQD

-2575 GLIKQ
+2575 DLIKQ
-2580 QMQIKAQEVQD
+2580 QMKIKEQEVQD
-2591 LNDMNVYYQGQMDA
+2591 LNTANDYYQRQMWK
-2605 ILKKNGGTIY
+2605 ILYRDGGTIY

-2648 QNSINKALNNLD
+2648 QNSVNKALNNLD
-2660 NSIWG
+2660 NKIWG
-2665 KSFEDVKQD
+2665 DSFENVKQD

-2762 LENAKNNK
+2762 LENARNNK

-2835 KMAQDRKYYNEQGKF
+2835 KMAQDRKYYNEEGKF
-2850 ETTKFND
+2850 QATEFNNA
-2857 DMKAENDKYM
+2857 MKAENDKYM

-2886 STVGTLAQAYELDKE
+2886 STVGMLAEAYKLDE
-2901 NVESY
+2901 QNVLGY
-2906 TAKEEQAVVGFGNAG
+2906 TAKEEQAVVNFGNAG
-2921 VSAYGGISKELTR
+2921 VSAYGGISDELTR
-2934 VFGPGEDGETAI
+2934 VFGPDGKGETPI
-2946 KDFNKDVIPSLETTA
+2946 KAFNKDTIPSLATTA
-2961 AATAKEAGSK
+2961 ADTAKKAGEA
-2971 WGTATDTAES
+2971 WGTPEDTAES

-2987 FNTAMEACKKSA
+2987 FKAAMEACQTSA
-2999 KTYFGEGEDGNK
+2999 KTYFEGGEDG
-3011 GVKGILD
+3011 GKGITGILN
-3018 DANQSVD
+3018 DAGTSAENLVSDVSN
-3025 DLTGGIGDLNG
+3025 LGG
-3036 AIAGIDHKK
+3036 AITALDRAK
-3045 LDEFKDGLDKARDS
+3045 LDEIKDGLEGARGK
-3059 AHEAKSAIGEIAGVI
+3059 AHEAHSAIAKIADVI
-3074 DSVAEEL
+3074 GDVAEEL
-3081 KKVAEEVKAVGDA
+3081 EKVAKEAKAVGDA
-3094 TKKKPK
+3094 TKKKPAE
-3100 KYSKK
+3100 YSKK
-3105 WYKSEIK
+3105 WYKSKIQ

-3151 ALKKKMNRTKAEK
+3151 KLKSKMGKTKKEK
-3164 KRLKKL
+3164 NRLKKL
-3170 NKNIKHRK
+3170 NKKIKHRK
-3178 NYLKAIDELKKKYA
+3178 NYLAAIDALKKKYA

-3197 ASKPV
+3197 ASKGV
-3202 IEGGTDNQTN
+3202 LEDGKDDNTSSQTTNDDLDIDTDTDTDN
-3212 DTWDAPA
+3212 
-3219 STEEDDSD
+3219 
-3227 DDDTQTG
+3227 DDTQTG

-3257 QNVMKNTAD
+3257 QKVMENTAE

-3285 AENTANL
+3285 EENTANL

-3300 GTIND
+3300 GTINN
-3305 IQRSIAEDIKT
+3305 IQRSIVEDIET
-3316 TLSDILTSEKDFIS
+3316 TLSDILLSEKDFIS